1 MKLQDDRLDVS
12 YKPTKPKK
20 AICAVSGGMDSAV
33 CLFHAIKEYG
43 KENVVAA
50 SIYYGQKHDIEL
62 KKAREMC
69 KHLNIE
75 LIELDLKPIFSINKN
90 ISALLADSDKE
101 IEQDKTYA
109 EIINEKVSKGETPI
123 SDEYIPNR
131 NSLIINILC
140 SIGLQKFDNEPVV
153 AIVGIHSDDSITVE
167 GNDIAAYPDCTLDFA
182 NATNVAIQQATA
194 GLCYLYTP
202 LVKMTKTEVA
212 LFGIK
217 NGMNLQNFR
226 ETISCYNGLTKNGK
240 QCGRCPTCKDR
251 IQALVSAHLYM
262 HPEMIVEDFDIGI
275 KEASEF
281 VN

>member
-1 MKLQDDRLDVS
+1 MKLQDNRLDAS

-90 ISALLADSDKE
+90 ISALLADSNKE

-109 EIINEKVSKGETPI
+109 EIINEKVNKGETPI

-140 SIGLQKFDNEPVV
+140 SIGLQKFNNEPVV
-153 AIVGIHSDDSITVE
+153 AIVGIHSDDSITAE
-167 GNDIAAYPDCTLDFA
+167 GNDIVAYPDCTLDFA
-182 NATNVAIQQATA
+182 NATNAATQQATA

-212 LFGIK
+212 LLGVAS
-217 NGMNLQNFR
+217 GMTKEIFNN
-226 ETISCYNGLTKNGK
+226 TWSCYLGGGK
-240 QCGRCPTCKDR
+240 QDGVCPTCRDR
-251 IQALVSAHLYM
+251 IKALVAAKVYTS
-262 HPEMIVEDFDIGI
+262 VKDITDNY
-275 KEASEF
+275 KLTEAEAQKYF
-281 VN
+281 